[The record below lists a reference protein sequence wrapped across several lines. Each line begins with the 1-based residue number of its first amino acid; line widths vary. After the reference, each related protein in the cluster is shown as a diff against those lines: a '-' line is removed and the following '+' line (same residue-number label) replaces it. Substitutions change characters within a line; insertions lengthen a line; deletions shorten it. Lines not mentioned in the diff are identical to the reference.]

1 MANQVMTVEDLSA
14 YLRVHRSTIYRML
27 RESDI
32 PRFKI
37 GSDWRFLKT
46 AVDEWTIRAIEGE
59 ASGATLP
66 RQRLRAAK

>member
-1 MANQVMTVEDLSA
+1 MRDEVMTVRDLA
-14 YLRVHRSTIYRML
+14 GYLRVHKSTIYRML

-46 AVDEWTIRAIEGE
+46 AVDEWTIKAIEGQ